1 MAATGLSGGDMVE
14 TRPSIAEIEN
24 WLDQIPDPEIPV
36 ISLMDLGVIRVK
48 MGPEEEVFTVTGGFI
63 EVQPDIVTIMA
74 ERPLGSN
81 TRSSTVR
88 MASPPWLIG
97 SRAIT
102 VSLVMQAAPTGN
114 IMVELWS
121 EIIVIRL
128 MQ

>member
-1 MAATGLSGGDMVE
+1 MIELGRIRPAMPVLMLVWLCRGKRFRRRSLHSASSVVAA
-14 TRPSIAEIEN
+14 I
-24 WLDQIPDPEIPV
+24 
-36 ISLMDLGVIRVK
+36 
-48 MGPEEEVFTVTGGFI
+48 
-63 EVQPDIVTIMA
+63 IVAIMA

-102 VSLVMQAAPTGN
+102 VASLVMQAAPTGN